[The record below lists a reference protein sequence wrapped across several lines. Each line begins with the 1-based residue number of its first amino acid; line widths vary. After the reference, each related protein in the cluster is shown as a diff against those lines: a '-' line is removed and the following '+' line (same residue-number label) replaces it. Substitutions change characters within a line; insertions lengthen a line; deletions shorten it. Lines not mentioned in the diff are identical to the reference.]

1 MTDDPGQR
9 CRVHQ
14 GDITQLDVQAIVN
27 ASNDTLT
34 PGGGVSGAIHRAA
47 GPGLA
52 AEGRQIGGCPTGEC
66 RLTGG
71 HKLKADYC
79 IQCVGPVWHGGD
91 QGEPGLLA
99 GCYAHAL
106 RLARETGIESIAF
119 PSIATGVFG
128 YPADNAAQVAVQTV
142 LRELKGHDLPKS
154 VIFCCFDEAD
164 ARRYR
169 ALLDT

>member
-1 MTDDPGQR
+1 MTDPEQR
-9 CRVHQ
+9 CQVHQ
-14 GDITQLDVQAIVN
+14 GDITKLDVQAIVN

-52 AEGRQIGGCPTGEC
+52 EEGRQIGGCPTGEC

-71 HKLKADYC
+71 HALKADYC

-91 QGEPGLLA
+91 QGEAELLA

-106 RLARETGIESIAF
+106 KLARDNGIQSIAF
-119 PSIATGVFG
+119 PAISTGVFG
-128 YPADNAAQVAVQTV
+128 YPADKAAQVAVQTV
-142 LRELKGHDLPKS
+142 LSELEGQDLPET
-154 VIFCCFDEAD
+154 VIFCCFDGDD
-164 ARRYR
+164 ARRYET
-169 ALLDT
+169 LLAA